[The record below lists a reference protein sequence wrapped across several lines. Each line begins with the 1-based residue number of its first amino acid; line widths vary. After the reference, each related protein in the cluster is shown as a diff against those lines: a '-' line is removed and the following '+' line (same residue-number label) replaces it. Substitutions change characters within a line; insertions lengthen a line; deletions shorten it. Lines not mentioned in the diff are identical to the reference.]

1 MVAYFFTFLFSLCMA
16 LYLTPFV
23 RAAALKYDIVDK
35 PDGTLKFQKKPVA
48 YLGGLSVYIAFLFTV
63 ALYFDFEKDVLGML
77 LAGTIVIMLGI
88 IDDLKTIDP
97 KLKLIGQA
105 VAVFVLIRSGIYIQL
120 FFLPYWACIIL
131 TFFWLIG
138 TTNAFNIIDVMD
150 GLSTG
155 IGIIC
160 CLILFVISILNG
172 RPMIAVLTISLAGAL
187 IGFLRFNFNPASIY
201 LGDSG
206 SMFLGLII
214 GSLAMTGSYTE
225 NNLLACLAP
234 VVILGVPIFDTLF
247 VIYIR
252 RKNGIPVMYG
262 STDHYALRLRK
273 WKLTTKQTV
282 VISYVIGT
290 VLGLSGIGMMLSPTT
305 GVCLSIL
312 FTLIV
317 IALVTGFLLSKVD
330 MAR

>member
-1 MVAYFFTFLFSLCMA
+1 METQV
-16 LYLTPFV
+16 
-23 RAAALKYDIVDK
+23 II
-35 PDGTLKFQKKPVA
+35 Q
-48 YLGGLSVYIAFLFTV
+48 AFLLT
-63 ALYFDFEKDVLGML
+63 
-77 LAGTIVIMLGI
+77 
-88 IDDLKTIDP
+88 
-97 KLKLIGQA
+97 
-105 VAVFVLIRSGIYIQL
+105 L
-120 FFLPYWACIIL
+120 FA
-131 TFFWLIG
+131 
-138 TTNAFNIIDVMD
+138 

-160 CLILFVISILNG
+160 CLTLFVISILNG
-172 RPMIAVLTISLAGAL
+172 RPMIAILSISLAGAL
-187 IGFLRFNFNPASIY
+187 IGFLRFNFNPATIY

-247 VIYIR
+247 VMYIR

-282 VISYVIGT
+282 FISYVIGT
-290 VLGLSGIGMMLSPTT
+290 VLGLSGIGMMLSPTN

-312 FTLIV
+312 FTLIA

>member
-1 MVAYFFTFLFSLCMA
+1 MLSLCLA

-23 RAAALKYDIVDK
+23 REAALKYDIVDK
-35 PDGTLKFQKKPVA
+35 PDGTLKFQKKPIA
-48 YLGGLSVYIAFLFTV
+48 YLGGLAVYVAFLLTV
-63 ALYFDFEKDVLGML
+63 SLYFDFEKDVLGML
-77 LAGTIVIMLGI
+77 LSGTIIILLGI

-97 KLKLIGQA
+97 KLKLFGQA
-105 VAVFVLIRSGIYIQL
+105 IAVFILIRAGIYIQL
-120 FFLPYWACIIL
+120 FFLL

-155 IGIIC
+155 IGAIC
-160 CLILFVISILNG
+160 CLTLFVISILNG
-172 RPMIAVLTISLAGAL
+172 RPMIAILSISLAGAL
-187 IGFLRFNFNPASIY
+187 IGFLKFNFNPAIIY

-234 VVILGVPIFDTLF
+234 VVILGIPIFDTLF
-247 VIYIR
+247 VMCVR
-252 RKNGIPVMYG
+252 RKNGISVMHG
-262 STDHYALRLRK
+262 SPDHYALRLRK

-290 VLGLSGIGMMLSPTT
+290 VLGLSGIGMMLSPTN

-312 FTLIV
+312 ITLIG

-330 MAR
+330 MTR